1 LAPVSPHRESH
12 LPLSNFSGT
21 DGAPEKGAFPY
32 IQSRRAPRSRSRAI
46 NNGGKMRKLVLV
58 MTFAALAG
66 CASTQTVLNKPATQV
81 FHSTDS
87 QTKVAFCLANKNN
100 TAALDQEDG
109 SKVVLI
115 KNGYGAVSMAFSVYP
130 DGAGSRIE
138 YRKQFGTI
146 GGIWRQ
152 CIGPEAEHAEVT
164 PVGAALGA

>member
-1 LAPVSPHRESH
+1 
-12 LPLSNFSGT
+12 
-21 DGAPEKGAFPY
+21 
-32 IQSRRAPRSRSRAI
+32 
-46 NNGGKMRKLVLV
+46 MRKLILLSS
-58 MTFAALAG
+58 FATIAA

-87 QTKVAFCLANKNN
+87 ATKVAFCLANKNN

-115 KNGYGAVSMAFSVYP
+115 KNGYGGVSMAFSVYP
-130 DGAGSRIE
+130 DASGSRIE

-152 CIGPEAEHAEVT
+152 CIGPEAQRAEVAPIT
-164 PVGAALGA
+164 PAPLHS